1 MSKPMPS
8 AGVEIPPGGLPKP
21 SRRGPYTRVRCVGTV
36 LTAGCVSCGELAQMP
51 QARDRRLR
59 MPGPLEQLDAAER
72 EARAEVLDDLANQV
86 YEARQRP

>member
-1 MSKPMPS
+1 
-8 AGVEIPPGGLPKP
+8 
-21 SRRGPYTRVRCVGTV
+21 
-36 LTAGCVSCGELAQMP
+36 
-51 QARDRRLR
+51 